1 MKLKAIFPKFVL
13 VIPFA
18 FGVFQSPKSQA
29 DGPGEGFRVAYVTQ
43 QASINEKL
51 FAKDNLMAW
60 CIVPF
65 DAGKRS
71 PEQRAAMLK
80 ELGIKKFA
88 YDYRAEHVPTF
99 EREIVA
105 LKENGIELSAWW
117 FPTTLNDEAKMIL
130 ALCEKHGVH
139 PQLWVMGGGNP
150 NMNATEAEAFALQEV
165 NRIREIAIAAKAVGC
180 KVGLYNHG
188 GWFGKPENQVELIR
202 KMDMPNVGIVFNL
215 HHAHDELDRLPAIME
230 LIKPHLLVLNINGM
244 QTDGERQ
251 GKKILP
257 LGQGDRDKEVLKT
270 ISASGYT
277 GPIGILNHTDEDAR
291 KRLAENLAGLERLVT
306 DLSDKKAKN

>member
-1 MKLKAIFPKFVL
+1 MKFKTFVIAL
-13 VIPFA
+13 FLFIPFA
-18 FGVFQSPKSQA
+18 LAVSEAKQMSV
-29 DGPGEGFRVAYVTQ
+29 DD
-43 QASINEKL
+43 KL
-51 FAKDNLMAW
+51 FARDNLMAW

-71 PEQRAAMLK
+71 PEQRAIMLK
-80 ELGIKKFA
+80 ELGFKRFA

-105 LKENGIELSAWW
+105 LKENGVELSAWW
-117 FPTTLNDEAKMIL
+117 FPMSLNEEAKMIL
-130 ALCEKHGVH
+130 ALCEKHNVH

-150 NMNATEAEAFALQEV
+150 NMNAAEAEVFALQESK
-165 NRIREIAIAAKAVGC
+165 RIREIAIAAQKVGC

-188 GWFGKPENQVELIR
+188 GWFGKPENQIELIR
-202 KMDMPNVGIVFNL
+202 KIDMPNVGIIFNL
-215 HHAHDELDRLPAIME
+215 HHAHDELDRLPAILE

-257 LGQGDRDKEVLKT
+257 IGKGDRDKEVLKT
-270 ISASGYT
+270 ISASGYS

-291 KRLAENLAGLERLVT
+291 KRLEENLAGLETLVAE
-306 DLSDKKAKN
+306 LSAKKAKN